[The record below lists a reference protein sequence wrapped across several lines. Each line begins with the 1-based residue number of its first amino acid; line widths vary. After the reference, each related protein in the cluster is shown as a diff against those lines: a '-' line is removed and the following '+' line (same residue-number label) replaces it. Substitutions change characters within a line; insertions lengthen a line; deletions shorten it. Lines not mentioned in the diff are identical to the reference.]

1 MKRKKAIIIF
11 LAFVALAGIINCMV
25 VEPALAYKE
34 DSAVAGQDEAH
45 CCFICH
51 SAHHQWAPAGNG
63 MHFPAPLIKADFVP
77 NEGSFYLGSF
87 ASSVFHPPQSL

>member
-1 MKRKKAIIIF
+1 MKRKKTLILL
-11 LAFVALAGIINCMV
+11 LAFIALAGIINCMV
-25 VEPALAYKE
+25 VEPAFAYKE
-34 DSAVAGQDEAH
+34 DSADTQQDEAH

-51 SAHHQWAPAGNG
+51 SVHHQWAPASNG
-63 MHFPAPLIKADFVP
+63 MHFPVPLIKADFVP